1 MNYKDM
7 TIEQLEQKASQ
18 VKAGSERAIINM
30 EIIIKLMKEF
40 NDENSAMGTQS

>member
-30 EIIIKLMKEF
+30 EIIIKLMKEL
-40 NDENSAMGTQS
+40 NDEHPAR